1 MRAVWTPTK
10 RYARL
15 QNWRIDALNLVP
27 TQTPVETKRPP
38 DASAVGPP
46 KINRVEVYW
55 TAVTYKTVAIYVVL
69 IAAII
74 LSVLY
79 IAIPGFYSATVRKI
93 STAIDNSDS
102 ESLAINQTQAKFVN
116 LDGKVQIKKV
126 DSVQWVEA
134 DFHTTLD
141 KGDLVQTGTDGAAR
155 ITFADGTFYTVKP
168 DTLITVEENSMANNQ
183 PTSVAVR
190 INTGSVDLATPNWA
204 SPDSKAAVS
213 VEDSTAQ
220 LHSNSRAAVK
230 ADPDKKESEIVM
242 SRGTAEVQR
251 GVEKIELAQWQK
263 ATVQVGGPITKTDV
277 LAPPSLAQPLNFAP
291 ITGENPKTTTIHFE
305 WTPVQD
311 AVSYTLRI
319 STTTMFT
326 KAVKEAKVTTTSA
339 DISGLDAG
347 DYFWNVIA
355 TDQKKQSSEVSET
368 FKFTLV
374 AQGKTQEMALQ
385 IDTPQLH
392 GRVAEIIGRT
402 EPGAALIING
412 QPVPNIAPDGSFRHF
427 TEPLTPGEHTIV
439 VIGQNRR
446 GGTANKSVSIV
457 VPK

>member
-1 MRAVWTPTK
+1 VR
-10 RYARL
+10 
-15 QNWRIDALNLVP
+15 QNTVP
-27 TQTPVETKRPP
+27 TQTPIETRRPP
-38 DASAVGPP
+38 DASAAGTPP
-46 KINRVEVYW
+46 KIHRVEVYW
-55 TAVTYKTVAIYVVL
+55 HTVTYKTVAIYAIL

-74 LSVLY
+74 FSALY
-79 IAIPGFYSATVRKI
+79 IGMPNFYSATVHKI
-93 STAIDNSDS
+93 SSAIDNSDA

-126 DSVQWVEA
+126 NSVQWVDA

-141 KGDLVQTGTDGAAR
+141 KGDLVQTGSDGAAR
-155 ITFADGTFYTVKP
+155 ITFADGTFYTVKS
-168 DTLITVEENSMANNQ
+168 DTLITVEENSMVNNQ

-190 INTGSVDLATPNWA
+190 INTGAVDLATPNWS

-213 VEDSTAQ
+213 MEDSTAQ

-230 ADPDKKESEIVM
+230 ADPEKKESEIVM
-242 SRGTAEVQR
+242 SRGSAEVQR
-251 GVEKIELAQWQK
+251 GTEKIELAQWQK
-263 ATVQVGGPITKTDV
+263 ATVPVAGPITRAEV
-277 LAPPSLAQPLNFAP
+277 LAPPDLVEPLNLAP
-291 ITGENPKTTTIHFE
+291 IIAENPRTTSIHFE
-305 WTPVQD
+305 WKPVQD

-319 STTTMFT
+319 STTSMFT
-326 KAVKEAKVTTTSA
+326 KSVKTATVAGTGV
-339 DISGLDAG
+339 DISGLDPG
-347 DYFWNVIA
+347 DYFWTVTA
-355 TDQKKQSSEVSET
+355 VDQKKQTSEVSEI

-374 AQGKTQEMALQ
+374 AQGKAQEMTLE

-412 QPVPNIAPDGSFRHF
+412 QPVPNIAADGSFRHF

-446 GGTANKSVSIV
+446 GGTAHGQVTIV